1 MRYRIVMESNLNNEY
16 FYEVHFYEQVKCML
30 FFKRWKWV
38 PTLEHERRADW
49 WFTRTAR
56 YSTLADATKVIN
68 ARARKRTVID
78 EGEIDQDNSY
88 ST

>member
-16 FYEVHFYEQVKCML
+16 FYEVHFYEQVKFMA

-78 EGEIDQDNSY
+78 EGEIERNEDF
-88 ST
+88 TT